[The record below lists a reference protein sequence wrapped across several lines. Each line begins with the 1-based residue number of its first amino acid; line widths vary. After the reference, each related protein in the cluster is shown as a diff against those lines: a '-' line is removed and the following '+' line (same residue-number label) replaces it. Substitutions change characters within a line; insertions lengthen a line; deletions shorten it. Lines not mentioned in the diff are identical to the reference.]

1 MTNIRYTNAQR
12 RKALEVFDRTQSAT
26 KTVRE
31 LGYPGRWTLH
41 RWIRQRSE
49 PPSPPIRR
57 TTLKR
62 YPLTTKL
69 KAVELFNSGMSP
81 DAVAVKLSLNSKM
94 SVYAWAQRFREEG
107 KWGLMSATERKQSAG
122 IVTHKAL
129 ESSLPDDAIELKKLA
144 ARLSA
149 EKAVLEKELEEIK
162 KTTASTQPISVTESK
177 LLWSMHY
184 GLLFRF
190 HCCLTSSGYRLR
202 ASIIS
207 SKP

>member
-12 RKALEVFDRTQSAT
+12 LKALEVFDRTQSAT

-81 DAVAVKLSLNSKM
+81 DAVAVKLSLNSTM
-94 SVYAWAQRFREEG
+94 S
-107 KWGLMSATERKQSAG
+107 
-122 IVTHKAL
+122 
-129 ESSLPDDAIELKKLA
+129 
-144 ARLSA
+144 
-149 EKAVLEKELEEIK
+149 
-162 KTTASTQPISVTESK
+162 IS
-177 LLWSMHY
+177 
-184 GLLFRF
+184 
-190 HCCLTSSGYRLR
+190 CLGPT
-202 ASIIS
+202 I
-207 SKP
+207 P

>member
-1 MTNIRYTNAQR
+1 MSSIRYTNAQR
-12 RKALEVFDRTQSAT
+12 LKALEVFDRTQSVT
-26 KTVRE
+26 KIVRE

-41 RWIRQRSE
+41 RWIRQRFE
-49 PPSPPIRR
+49 PPSSPIRR

-62 YPLTTKL
+62 YPFATKL
-69 KAVELFNSGMSP
+69 KGVELFNSGMSP
-81 DAVAVKLSLNSKM
+81 DTVAAELSLNSKM

-107 KWGLMSATERKQSAG
+107 KGGLMSATELKQSAR

-129 ESSLPDDAIELKKLA
+129 EKSLPGDASQLKKLA

-162 KTTASTQPISVTESK
+162 KTTASTQQISVTYSK
-177 LLWSMHY
+177 LLWSMRY
-184 GLLFRF
+184 GLLFLF
-190 HCCLTSSGYRLR
+190 HCCLTSSGYCLLP
-202 ASIIS
+202 SIIS

>member
-12 RKALEVFDRTQSAT
+12 VKALEVFDRTQSAT

-49 PPSPPIRR
+49 PSSPPTRR

-81 DAVAVKLSLNSKM
+81 DAVAAKLSLNSKM
-94 SVYAWAQRFREEG
+94 SVYACAQRFREEG
-107 KWGLMSATERKQSAG
+107 KWGLMSATERKQSAN

-129 ESSLPDDAIELKKLA
+129 ESSLPDDAMQLKKLA

-162 KTTASTQPISVTESK
+162 KTPASTQSISVTESK

-190 HCCLTSSGYRLR
+190 HCCLTSSGYRLQ

-207 SKP
+207 SKL